1 MSAPTAKMKITVNGT
16 VHLTD
21 ASPTMRLLDFLRDE
35 LDLTGAKEG
44 CGGGECGACTVLV
57 DGAPICS
64 CLMVLGSAAERE
76 VTTVEGL
83 GNGAGGLDPL
93 QQAFVD
99 EGAVQC
105 GYCTPGL
112 VMSARALVDSGRE
125 LTDEVVRTGLAGNIC
140 RCTGYKKVVDAVQK
154 VGAATADVA
163 PVAAAASAP
172 RKEQS

>member
-1 MSAPTAKMKITVNGT
+1 MSTRTAKIKITVNGT
-16 VHLTD
+16 DHFTG
-21 ASPTMRLLDFLRDE
+21 ASPTMRLLDFLRED
-35 LDLTGAKEG
+35 LGLTGAKEG

-83 GNGAGGLDPL
+83 GDGHGGLDPI

-125 LTDEVVRTGLAGNIC
+125 LSDDVVRTALAGNIC
-140 RCTGYKKVVDAVQK
+140 RCTGYKKVVDAVLK
-154 VGAATADVA
+154 VGAPQAQGSN
-163 PVAAAASAP
+163 PQ
-172 RKEQS
+172 KEQP